1 MYQKSQ
7 LINRRPNMKQ
17 YSNNMRDI
25 QDDDDDDPGISSF
38 ARSKVD
44 DDDEKFK
51 NQNSDP
57 DFIDNLLKKKGR

>member
-1 MYQKSQ
+1 
-7 LINRRPNMKQ
+7 MKQ